1 MDYKKTVDYL
11 FQRLPFYQREGSIA
25 YKKDIGNIIYATKH
39 LKNPHKKFKSIHI
52 AGTNG
57 KGSTAHMLKSIL
69 MESGLK
75 IGLYSSP
82 HLKDLRER
90 IKINGKIIS
99 KKDVVSFV
107 KENKKKFEKIDLSFF
122 EFMVALSFDYFAK
135 KKVDIAIIETGLGGR
150 LDSTNIITPILSI
163 ITNIS
168 IDHTNLL
175 GNTIEKIALEK
186 AGIIKKNIPVVI
198 GKKDTTKAIFNRIAK
213 EKKSLITYSN
223 KKEYESDLKGKYQAE
238 NINTAVTAIS
248 VLQKISSF
256 KINSKDI
263 TNGLLNTVKNTGIL
277 GRWQILKN
285 RPLIICDI
293 GHNVDGIKNVVQ
305 QIKSIKYRKLHFVFG
320 TVNDKEILKILVQ
333 LPKDAEY
340 YFCEANI
347 PRAMN
352 SKKLKKHASK
362 YNLNGKEYQN
372 VKEALKSA
380 EMNSDSDD
388 LIFIGGSTF
397 VVSEILQF

>member
-25 YKKDIGNIIYATKH
+25 YKKDIGNIISATKH
-39 LKNPHKKFKSIHI
+39 LNNPHKKFKSIHI

-69 MESGLK
+69 MQSGLK

-82 HLKDLRER
+82 HIKDLRER
-90 IKINGKIIS
+90 IKINGEMIS
-99 KKDVVSFV
+99 KKDVISFV

-168 IDHTNLL
+168 IDHTHLL

-186 AGIIKKNIPVVI
+186 AGIIKKNVPVVI
-198 GKKDTTKAIFNRIAK
+198 GKKDKTKAIFNRIAK
-213 EKKSLITYSN
+213 EKKSIITYSN

-238 NINTAVTAIS
+238 NINTVATAIS
-248 VLQKISSF
+248 VLQKIVDF

-263 TNGLLNTVKNTGIL
+263 SSGLLNTVKNTGIL
-277 GRWQILKN
+277 GRWQTLKK

-293 GHNVDGIKNVVQ
+293 GHNVDGIKNVVE

-333 LPKDAEY
+333 LPKDAKY
-340 YFCEANI
+340 YFCAANI

-352 SKKLKKHASK
+352 SKKLKKHASQ
-362 YNLNGKEYQN
+362 YNLTGREYQN

-380 EMNSDSDD
+380 EMNSDGDD

-397 VVSEILQF
+397 VVSEIL

>member
-1 MDYKKTVDYL
+1 MDYQKTVDYL

-25 YKKDIGNIIYATKH
+25 YKKDIGNIIYATRH
-39 LKNPHKKFKSIHI
+39 LNNPHKKFKSIHI

-69 MESGLK
+69 MQSGLK
-75 IGLYSSP
+75 VGLYSSP

-90 IKINGKIIS
+90 IKINGKMIS
-99 KKDVVSFV
+99 KKDIVSFV

-175 GNTIEKIALEK
+175 GNTIEEIALEK

-198 GKKDTTKAIFNRIAK
+198 GKKDNTKLIFNRIAH
-213 EKKSLITYSN
+213 EKNSLITYSTN
-223 KKEYESDLKGKYQAE
+223 KKYKSDLKGKYQTE
-238 NINTAVTAIS
+238 NINTTVTAIS
-248 VLQKISSF
+248 VLQKILDF

-263 TNGLLNTVKNTGIL
+263 TNGLLNTVNNTGIL
-277 GRWQILKN
+277 GRWQTLKKK
-285 RPLIICDI
+285 PLIICDI
-293 GHNVDGIKNVVQ
+293 GHNEDGIKNIVQ
-305 QIKSIKYRKLHFVFG
+305 QIRSIKYRKLHFVFG
-320 TVNDKEILKILVQ
+320 TVNDKDIFKILFQ
-333 LPKDAEY
+333 LPKDARY
-340 YFCEANI
+340 YFCQANI

-352 SKKLKKHASK
+352 IKKLKKYASK
-362 YNLNGKEYQN
+362 YNLNGQEYEN

-380 EMNSDSDD
+380 ENNSGSDD
-388 LIFIGGSTF
+388 LIFVGGSTF
-397 VVSEILQF
+397 VVSEIL

>member
-39 LKNPHKKFKSIHI
+39 LNNPHKKFKSIHI

-82 HLKDLRER
+82 HIKDLRER
-90 IKINGKIIS
+90 IKINGEMIS
-99 KKDVVSFV
+99 KKDVISFV

-186 AGIIKKNIPVVI
+186 AGIIKKNVPVVI

-213 EKKSLITYSN
+213 EKKSIITYSN

-293 GHNVDGIKNVVQ
+293 GHNVDGIKNVVE

-333 LPKDAEY
+333 LPKDAKY
-340 YFCEANI
+340 YFCAANI

-352 SKKLKKHASK
+352 SKKLKKQASK
-362 YNLNGKEYQN
+362 YNLTGKEYQN

-380 EMNSDSDD
+380 EMNSDGDD

-397 VVSEILQF
+397 VVSEIL

>member
-11 FQRLPFYQREGSIA
+11 FQRLPFYQREGKIA

-39 LKNPHKKFKSIHI
+39 LNNPHKKFKSIHI

-69 MESGLK
+69 IESGLK
-75 IGLYSSP
+75 IGLYTSP

-90 IKINGKIIS
+90 IKINGETIS

-107 KENKKKFEKIDLSFF
+107 NKNKKIFEKIDLSFF

-186 AGIIKKNIPVVI
+186 AGIIKKNVPVVI
-198 GKKDTTKAIFNRIAK
+198 GKKDKTKAIFNRIAK
-213 EKKSLITYSN
+213 DKKSIITYSN

-238 NINTAVTAIS
+238 NINTTVIAIS
-248 VLQKISSF
+248 VLQKISNF

-277 GRWQILKN
+277 GRWQTLKN

-320 TVNDKEILKILVQ
+320 TVNDKEILKVLVQ

-352 SKKLKKHASK
+352 CKKLKKLASK
-362 YNLNGKEYQN
+362 YNLTGKEYQN

-397 VVSEILQF
+397 VVSEIL

>member
-39 LKNPHKKFKSIHI
+39 LNNPHKKFKSIHI

-82 HLKDLRER
+82 HIKDLRER
-90 IKINGKIIS
+90 IKINGEMIS
-99 KKDVVSFV
+99 KKDVISFV

-186 AGIIKKNIPVVI
+186 AGIIKKNVPVVI

-213 EKKSLITYSN
+213 EKKSIITYSN

-238 NINTAVTAIS
+238 NINTAATAIS
-248 VLQKISSF
+248 VLQKIVDF

-263 TNGLLNTVKNTGIL
+263 ASGLLNTVKNTGIL

-293 GHNVDGIKNVVQ
+293 GHNVDGIKNVVE

-340 YFCEANI
+340 YFCAANI

-362 YNLNGKEYQN
+362 YNLTGKEYQN

-380 EMNSDSDD
+380 EMNSDGDD

-397 VVSEILQF
+397 VVSEIL

>member
-39 LKNPHKKFKSIHI
+39 LNNPHKKFKSIHI

-57 KGSTAHMLKSIL
+57 KGSTAHMIKSIL

-90 IKINGKIIS
+90 IKINGEMIS

-168 IDHTNLL
+168 IDHINLL

-198 GKKDTTKAIFNRIAK
+198 GKKDKTKAIFNRIAK
-213 EKKSLITYSN
+213 EKKSLITFSN
-223 KKEYESDLKGKYQAE
+223 KKEYESDLKGKYQVE

-285 RPLIICDI
+285 KPLIICDI

-305 QIKSIKYRKLHFVFG
+305 QIKSIKYKKLHFVFG

-352 SKKLKKHASK
+352 CKKLKKLASK
-362 YNLNGKEYQN
+362 YNLTGKEYQN

-397 VVSEILQF
+397 VVSEIL

>member
-11 FQRLPFYQREGSIA
+11 FQRLPFYQREGKIA

-39 LKNPHKKFKSIHI
+39 LNKPHKKFKSIHI

-69 MESGLK
+69 IESGLK
-75 IGLYSSP
+75 IGLYTSP

-90 IKINGKIIS
+90 IKINGEMIS

-107 KENKKKFEKIDLSFF
+107 NKNKKIFEKIDLSFF

-168 IDHTNLL
+168 IDHSNLL

-186 AGIIKKNIPVVI
+186 AGIIKKNVPVVI
-198 GKKDTTKAIFNRIAK
+198 GKKDKTKVIFNRIAK

-352 SKKLKKHASK
+352 CKKLKKLASK
-362 YNLNGKEYQN
+362 YNLTGKEYQN

-397 VVSEILQF
+397 VVSEIL

>member
-11 FQRLPFYQREGSIA
+11 FQRLPFYQREGKIA

-39 LKNPHKKFKSIHI
+39 LNKPHKKFKSIHI

-69 MESGLK
+69 IESGLK
-75 IGLYSSP
+75 IGLYTSP

-90 IKINGKIIS
+90 IKINGEMIS

-107 KENKKKFEKIDLSFF
+107 NKNKKIFEKIDLSFF

-186 AGIIKKNIPVVI
+186 AGIIKKNVPVVI
-198 GKKDTTKAIFNRIAK
+198 GKKDKTKVIFNRIAK

-352 SKKLKKHASK
+352 CKKLKKLASK
-362 YNLNGKEYQN
+362 YNLTGKEYQN

-397 VVSEILQF
+397 VVSEIL

>member
-39 LKNPHKKFKSIHI
+39 LNNPHKKFKSIHI

-82 HLKDLRER
+82 HIKDLRER
-90 IKINGKIIS
+90 IKINGEMIS
-99 KKDVVSFV
+99 KKDVISFV

-198 GKKDTTKAIFNRIAK
+198 GKKDKTKAIFNRIAK
-213 EKKSLITYSN
+213 EKKSIITYSN

-238 NINTAVTAIS
+238 NINTAATAIS
-248 VLQKISSF
+248 VLQKIVDF
-256 KINSKDI
+256 KINSKHI
-263 TNGLLNTVKNTGIL
+263 SSGLLNTVKNTGIL
-277 GRWQILKN
+277 GRWQTLKK

-293 GHNVDGIKNVVQ
+293 GHNVDGIKNVVE

-320 TVNDKEILKILVQ
+320 TVNDKEIIKILVQ

-352 SKKLKKHASK
+352 CKKLKKLASK
-362 YNLNGKEYQN
+362 YNLTGKEYQN
-372 VKEALKSA
+372 VKEALKCA
-380 EMNSDSDD
+380 EMNSDGDD

-397 VVSEILQF
+397 VVSEIL

>member
-39 LKNPHKKFKSIHI
+39 LNNPHKKFKSIHI

-90 IKINGKIIS
+90 IKINGEMIS
-99 KKDVVSFV
+99 KKDVISFV

-186 AGIIKKNIPVVI
+186 AGIIKKNVPVVI

-213 EKKSLITYSN
+213 EKKSIITYSN

-263 TNGLLNTVKNTGIL
+263 TSGLLNTVKNTGIL
-277 GRWQILKN
+277 GRWQTLKN

-293 GHNVDGIKNVVQ
+293 GHNVDGIKNVVE

-352 SKKLKKHASK
+352 CEKLKKLASK
-362 YNLNGKEYQN
+362 YNLTGKEYQN

-380 EMNSDSDD
+380 EMNSDGDD

-397 VVSEILQF
+397 VVSEIL

>member
-11 FQRLPFYQREGSIA
+11 FQRLPFYQREGKIA

-198 GKKDTTKAIFNRIAK
+198 GKKDKTKVIFNRIAK

-352 SKKLKKHASK
+352 CKKLKKLASK
-362 YNLNGKEYQN
+362 YNLTGKDYQN
-372 VKEALKSA
+372 VKEALKCA
-380 EMNSDSDD
+380 EMNSESDD

-397 VVSEILQF
+397 VVSEIL

>member
-1 MDYKKTVDYL
+1 
-11 FQRLPFYQREGSIA
+11 
-25 YKKDIGNIIYATKH
+25 
-39 LKNPHKKFKSIHI
+39 
-52 AGTNG
+52 
-57 KGSTAHMLKSIL
+57 
-69 MESGLK
+69 
-75 IGLYSSP
+75 
-82 HLKDLRER
+82 
-90 IKINGKIIS
+90 
-99 KKDVVSFV
+99 
-107 KENKKKFEKIDLSFF
+107 
-122 EFMVALSFDYFAK
+122 MVALSFDYFAK

-168 IDHTNLL
+168 IDHSNLL

-186 AGIIKKNIPVVI
+186 AGIIKKNVPVVI
-198 GKKDTTKAIFNRIAK
+198 GKKDKTKAIFNRIAK
-213 EKKSLITYSN
+213 EKKSIITYSN

-238 NINTAVTAIS
+238 NINTTVTAIS
-248 VLQKISSF
+248 VLQKISNF
-256 KINSKDI
+256 KINLKDI

-277 GRWQILKN
+277 GRWQTLKN

-352 SKKLKKHASK
+352 CKKLKKLALK
-362 YNLNGKEYQN
+362 YNLTGKDYQN
-372 VKEALKSA
+372 VKEALKCA
-380 EMNSDSDD
+380 EMNSESDD

-397 VVSEILQF
+397 VVSEIL

>member
-69 MESGLK
+69 IESGLK
-75 IGLYSSP
+75 IGLYTSP

-90 IKINGKIIS
+90 IKINGEMIS

-198 GKKDTTKAIFNRIAK
+198 GKKDKTKAIFNRIAK

-263 TNGLLNTVKNTGIL
+263 TSGLLNTVKNTGIL

-352 SKKLKKHASK
+352 CEKLKKLASK
-362 YNLNGKEYQN
+362 YNLTGKEYQN

-397 VVSEILQF
+397 VVSEIL

>member
-39 LKNPHKKFKSIHI
+39 LNNPHKKFKSIHI

-69 MESGLK
+69 IESGLK
-75 IGLYSSP
+75 IGLYTSP

-90 IKINGKIIS
+90 IKINGEMIP

-198 GKKDTTKAIFNRIAK
+198 GKKDKTKAIFNRIAK

-263 TNGLLNTVKNTGIL
+263 TSGLLNTVKNTGIL

-352 SKKLKKHASK
+352 CEKLKKLASK
-362 YNLNGKEYQN
+362 YNLTGKEYQN

-397 VVSEILQF
+397 VVSEIL

>member
-39 LKNPHKKFKSIHI
+39 LNNPHKKFKSIHI

-82 HLKDLRER
+82 HIKDLRER
-90 IKINGKIIS
+90 IKINGEMIS
-99 KKDVVSFV
+99 KKDVISFV

-186 AGIIKKNIPVVI
+186 AGIIKKNVPVVI

-213 EKKSLITYSN
+213 EKKSIITYSN

-238 NINTAVTAIS
+238 NINTAATAIS
-248 VLQKISSF
+248 VLQKIVDF

-263 TNGLLNTVKNTGIL
+263 ASGLLNTVKNTGIL

-293 GHNVDGIKNVVQ
+293 GHNVDGIKNVVE

-333 LPKDAEY
+333 LPKDAKY
-340 YFCEANI
+340 YFCAANI

-362 YNLNGKEYQN
+362 YNLTGKEYQN

-380 EMNSDSDD
+380 EMNSDGDD

-397 VVSEILQF
+397 VVSEIL